1 MDAGKGGHMKISE
14 ARSVY
19 TAQINQ
25 QREQREKLLKQQRE
39 SGGDGGVVL
48 ELSEEYR
55 RREKELQEKVDALS
69 DLIKQ
74 NEESRDRI
82 IDKEVGIAN
91 AESSRQQADA
101 MKKYG
106 EDMAKCLEIARRISE
121 GDKVPP
127 QDEKKLM
134 DFNREIYMAA
144 KSMAVMNQQNKHK
157 EYDSLWCEEEKG
169 EKKVDP
175 LEKAANT
182 EIEVAA
188 PAEMPQETGDA
199 TAAE

>member
-1 MDAGKGGHMKISE
+1 MKISE
-14 ARSVY
+14 ARSAY

-25 QREQREKLLKQQRE
+25 QRDQREKLLKQQE
-39 SGGDGGVVL
+39 ELKKQQKSGGEGGVVL

-55 RREKELQEKVDALS
+55 KREKELQEKVDALS
-69 DLIKQ
+69 ELIEQ
-74 NEESRDRI
+74 NEENRDRI
-82 IDKEVGIAN
+82 INMEVGIAN
-91 AESSRQQADA
+91 VESSRQQADA

-121 GDKVPP
+121 GDTVPP

-134 DFNREIYMAA
+134 DFNREVYMAA
-144 KSMAVMNQQNKHK
+144 KSMAVMNQQKKHK
-157 EYDSLWCEEEKG
+157 EYDSLWGEEEKE

-182 EIEVAA
+182 EIEAAA
-188 PAEMPQETGDA
+188 PAEMPQEAKDA
-199 TAAE
+199 ATE

>member
-1 MDAGKGGHMKISE
+1 MKISE

-25 QREQREKLLKQQRE
+25 QREQREKLLKQQEELKKQRE
-39 SGGDGGVVL
+39 SGGEGGVVL
-48 ELSEEYR
+48 ELSEEYC

-69 DLIKQ
+69 ELIEQ
-74 NEESRDRI
+74 NEESRERI
-82 IDKEVGIAN
+82 INMEVGIAN

-144 KSMAVMNQQNKHK
+144 KSMAVMNQQRKHK
-157 EYDSLWCEEEKG
+157 EYDSLWDEEEK
-169 EKKVDP
+169 EEQKVDP

-182 EIEVAA
+182 EISAAA
-188 PAEMPQETGDA
+188 PAEMPQEAGDA
-199 TAAE
+199 AAAE

>member
-1 MDAGKGGHMKISE
+1 MKISE

-25 QREQREKLLKQQRE
+25 QREQREKLLKQQEELKQQRE
-39 SGGDGGVVL
+39 SGSDGGVVL

-55 RREKELQEKVDALS
+55 SKEKELQEKVDALS

-82 IDKEVGIAN
+82 ITMEAGIAN

-144 KSMAVMNQQNKHK
+144 KSMAVMNQQKKHK
-157 EYDSLWCEEEKG
+157 EYDSLWGEEEKG
-169 EKKVDP
+169 EKKIDP
-175 LEKAANT
+175 MEKAANT
-182 EIEVAA
+182 EIEAAA
-188 PAEMPQETGDA
+188 PAEMPQEMGDA
-199 TAAE
+199 AAAE

>member
-1 MDAGKGGHMKISE
+1 MKISE
-14 ARSVY
+14 ARSAY

-25 QREQREKLLKQQRE
+25 QRDQREKLLKQQE
-39 SGGDGGVVL
+39 ELKKQQKSGGEGGVVL

-55 RREKELQEKVDALS
+55 KREKELQEKVDALS
-69 DLIKQ
+69 ELIEQ
-74 NEESRDRI
+74 NEENRDRI
-82 IDKEVGIAN
+82 INMEVGIAN

-134 DFNREIYMAA
+134 DFNREVYMAA
-144 KSMAVMNQQNKHK
+144 KSMAVMNQQKKHK
-157 EYDSLWCEEEKG
+157 EYDSLWGEEEKE

-182 EIEVAA
+182 EIEAAA
-188 PAEMPQETGDA
+188 PAEMPQEAKDA
-199 TAAE
+199 ATE